1 MRTWTMSSDFTGKWD
16 EISERGHSAGR
27 FRVCPDHLLDLFIGF
42 SVAGERE
49 FTLESS
55 TADFDVDEIPAFEN
69 IDVQLGDIKGTHSLT
84 LRLTD
89 SALTDL
95 FSNICS
101 DLSEASSVAEVAES
115 AIRIFV
121 VRLSRW
127 AELLRR
133 RRDHELSFNERLGL
147 LGELSMLVWVID
159 ECRVDASLAIRGW
172 RGPDGDTNDIGLNNV
187 RIEVKAQL
195 STQRQSLKISSLD
208 QLDWDGRNLFIA
220 VNRFCSSDE
229 GVNLG
234 SLVSTISSKLATNSH
249 GLMEFQRK
257 LIVAGYDPDAGY
269 VDDIFKLEE
278 LRVYRV
284 AEAFPRL
291 VPGNVPIGISKAK
304 YEIACE
310 TINDFVIA
318 PSELGSLING

>member
-1 MRTWTMSSDFTGKWD
+1 MSNDFIGKWA
-16 EISERGHSAGR
+16 EISKRGHGAGR

-49 FTLESS
+49 FTLESAA
-55 TADFDVDEIPAFEN
+55 ADFDAGEIPAFEN
-69 IDVQLGDIKGTHSLT
+69 IDVQLGDIKDTHSLT

-89 SALTDL
+89 RGLTDL

-101 DLSEASSVAEVAES
+101 DLAEASLMAEAEES
-115 AIRIFV
+115 AIQIFV

-133 RRDHELSFNERLGL
+133 RRDNELSFNERLGL
-147 LGELSMLVWVID
+147 LGELNMLVWIID
-159 ECRVDASLAIRGW
+159 ECCVDVPLAVRGW

-187 RIEVKAQL
+187 RIEVKAKL
-195 STQRQSLKISSLD
+195 STQRQSLTISSLD

-229 GVNLG
+229 GVSLE
-234 SLVSTISSKLATNSH
+234 SLVSAVSSRLATNSH

-257 LIVAGYDPDAGY
+257 LIFAGYNPDAGY
-269 VDDIFKLEE
+269 VDETFKFEG
-278 LRVYRV
+278 LRIYRV
-284 AEAFPRL
+284 AEGFPRL
-291 VPGNVPIGISKAK
+291 VPGNVPVGISKVK
-304 YEIACE
+304 YEIVSE
-310 TINDFVIA
+310 VISDFLIT
-318 PSELGSLING
+318 PSDLEALING

>member
-1 MRTWTMSSDFTGKWD
+1 MNSDFTGKWN
-16 EISERGHSAGR
+16 EISERGHGAGR

-55 TADFDVDEIPAFEN
+55 TADFKADEIPAFEN
-69 IDVQLGDIKGTHSLT
+69 IDVQLGEVRGTHSLT

-89 SALTDL
+89 RGLTDL

-101 DLSEASSVAEVAES
+101 DLANASSVAGAAEG

-147 LGELSMLVWVID
+147 LGELSMLVWAID
-159 ECRVDASLAIRGW
+159 ECCVDAPLAIRGW
-172 RGPDGDTNDIGLNNV
+172 RGPDGDSNDIGLNSV
-187 RIEVKAQL
+187 RIEVKAQH

-208 QLDWDGRNLFIA
+208 QLDWDSRNLFIA

-229 GVNLG
+229 GVSLG
-234 SLVSTISSKLATNSH
+234 SLVSTVSSRLVTNSH

-269 VDDIFKLEE
+269 VDETFKLEE

-284 AEAFPRL
+284 TESFPRL
-291 VPGNVPIGISKAK
+291 VPGNVPLGICKVK

-310 TINDFVIA
+310 TISDFVIA
-318 PSELGSLING
+318 PSELVGLIND